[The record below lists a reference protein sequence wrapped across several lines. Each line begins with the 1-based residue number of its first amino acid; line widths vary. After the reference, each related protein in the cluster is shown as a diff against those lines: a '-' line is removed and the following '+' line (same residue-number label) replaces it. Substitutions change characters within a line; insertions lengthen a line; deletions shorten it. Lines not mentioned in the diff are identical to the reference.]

1 MPPKIDESILVYG
14 AGVLLKQCEA
24 VQQEVEGVRQG
35 QDIEYIHRMRVAS
48 RRLRTA
54 FDLFAA
60 CLPKKK
66 APLWQKQIQ
75 QVTRA
80 LGAARD
86 TDVQIDLLKK
96 IYAALPDVR
105 YQRGISRLVLR
116 LGQKRA
122 RLQVSV
128 VEALQVLETDQTL
141 VEMELRLR
149 PAVERTGQI
158 YLYSPALFEHSFNAI
173 SARLEDFLGYESFI
187 DKPECVSELHA
198 MRICAKHLRYTLEAF
213 APLYPQEMADMLQVM
228 RKLQDELGEIHD
240 SDVWGIDLPA
250 FIEKERQRTLNY
262 YGNAHLMTRLLPGL
276 EFFGRDRQENREA
289 HYQAFRAYWQ
299 TLTTDETWHKL
310 RETIQMPFNL
320 EQARATLA
328 PGAEP
333 IVRG

>member
-1 MPPKIDESILVYG
+1 MPPKTDESILVYG

-24 VQQEVEGVRQG
+24 IQLEVDGVRQG

-66 APLWQKQIQ
+66 APIWQKQIQ

-96 IYAALPDVR
+96 LYKALPDAH

-116 LGQKRA
+116 LGQRRA
-122 RLQVSV
+122 KLQVKV
-128 VEALQVLETDQTL
+128 VGALQVLEADQTL
-141 VEMELRLR
+141 VEMEQRLR
-149 PAVERTGQI
+149 PTVERTGQI
-158 YLYSPALFEHSFNAI
+158 YLYSPSLFEHSFNAI
-173 SARLEDFLGYESFI
+173 SARLEDFLAYENYI
-187 DKPECVSELHA
+187 DKPECVTELHA

-213 APLYPQEMADMLQVM
+213 APLYPQSMQEMLQVM
-228 RKLQDELGEIHD
+228 RKVQDELGEIHD
-240 SDVWGIDLPA
+240 SDVWAIDLPE
-250 FIEKERQRTLNY
+250 FIEKETQRTLNY
-262 YGNAHLMTRLLPGL
+262 YGNTQLMRRLLPGL
-276 EFFGRDRQENREA
+276 EYFGRDRQENREA

-299 TLTTDETWHKL
+299 TLAADETWHKL

-320 EQARATLA
+320 EQAREMLA
-328 PGAEP
+328 PDP
-333 IVRG
+333 QI